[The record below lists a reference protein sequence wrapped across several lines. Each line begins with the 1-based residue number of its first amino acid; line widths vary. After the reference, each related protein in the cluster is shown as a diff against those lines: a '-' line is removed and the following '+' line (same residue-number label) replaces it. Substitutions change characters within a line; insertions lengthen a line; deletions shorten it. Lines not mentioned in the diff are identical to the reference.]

1 MRGLPGKC
9 ERIIKT
15 PVPFSFVLHLRTI
28 ILVYVRAWLASRT
41 VDTHMRG
48 LVILGSDRDPL
59 STR

>member
-1 MRGLPGKC
+1 MSWLLPVCGLPGKC

-41 VDTHMRG
+41 VDTHE
-48 LVILGSDRDPL
+48 GSRD
-59 STR
+59 SGF